1 MDERG
6 TIVVREVEGCKG
18 VRVCK
23 GGRKEGRK
31 GGKKEGRKLAE
42 NPPKLIS
49 DHPLHS

>member
-23 GGRKEGRK
+23 GGRKEGRV
-31 GGKKEGRKLAE
+31 EGRKDGWKGGRKE
-42 NPPKLIS
+42 G
-49 DHPLHS
+49 